1 MSKWKDLRTYM
12 EVNPYTGNQK
22 MRMHQ
27 QMQLVSMLLVL
38 VMTHQCTSVVRKK
51 KKTLIDARSKSYKQ
65 HRKKLEQARQRREE
79 RKSRLAQKVE
89 QNIGMFTRE
98 GYLEE
103 EKPSSYILSTLRDIV
118 KNKSAKSMKFKDGS
132 MKVDMTTAN
141 MMLQV
146 LDKINPMNKKKVM
159 GILDKGGKGDFMK
172 VHNVVMKALG

>member
-1 MSKWKDLRTYM
+1 M
-12 EVNPYTGNQK
+12 EVNPYTGQPKSEDAPANATG
-22 MRMHQ
+22 
-27 QMQLVSMLLVL
+27 VNVAGTGDDSSV
-38 VMTHQCTSVVRKK
+38 VVVRKK
-51 KKTLIDARSKSYKQ
+51 KKTLIDARSKTYRE

-89 QNIGMFTRE
+89 QNIGIFTRE

>member
-1 MSKWKDLRTYM
+1 MSKWKNVRTYM
-12 EVNPYTGNQK
+12 EVNPYTGQPKDEDAPANATG
-22 MRMHQ
+22 
-27 QMQLVSMLLVL
+27 VNVAGTGDDSSV
-38 VMTHQCTSVVRKK
+38 VVVRKK

>member
-1 MSKWKDLRTYM
+1 MSRWKDLRTYR
-12 EVNPYTGNQK
+12 EVNPYTGDPVDEDAPANATG
-22 MRMHQ
+22 
-27 QMQLVSMLLVL
+27 VNVAGTGDDSSV
-38 VMTHQCTSVVRKK
+38 VVVRKK
-51 KKTLIDARSKSYKQ
+51 KKTLIDARTKSYKLHQ
-65 HRKKLEQARQRREE
+65 QKLQKAREQREK

-89 QNIGMFTRE
+89 QNTGMFTRE

-103 EKPSSYILSTLRDIV
+103 EKASSYIVSTLRDIV
-118 KNKSAKSMKFKDGS
+118 KNKSAKSLKFKDGS

-159 GILDKGGKGDFMK
+159 GILDRGGKGDFMK

>member
-1 MSKWKDLRTYM
+1 MVKWT
-12 EVNPYTGNQK
+12 EVNVYSGLPKNEDAPTNATGAA
-22 MRMHQ
+22 
-27 QMQLVSMLLVL
+27 VAGTGDDS
-38 VMTHQCTSVVRKK
+38 SVVVMKKK
-51 KKTLIDARSKSYKQ
+51 KKTFLDARTKAYKAHQ
-65 HRKKLEQARQRREE
+65 KRLEAARQRREE
-79 RKSRLAQKVE
+79 RKRRLAQKVE

>member
-1 MSKWKDLRTYM
+1 MGKKWT
-12 EVNPYTGNQK
+12 EVDIYTG
-22 MRMHQ
+22 
-27 QMQLVSMLLVL
+27 LVKNEDAPTNATGVNVAGTGDDS
-38 VMTHQCTSVVRKK
+38 SVVVMRKK
-51 KKTLIDARSKSYKQ
+51 KKTLIDARTKSYKK
-65 HRKKLEQARQRREE
+65 HKEKLERAREQREK
-79 RKSRLAQKVE
+79 RKSKLAQKIE
-89 QNIGMFTRE
+89 QNTGMFTRE

-103 EKPSSYILSTLRDIV
+103 EKASSYIVSTLRDIV

-132 MKVDMTTAN
+132 MKIDMTTAN

>member
-1 MSKWKDLRTYM
+1 MSKWKDLKTYM
-12 EVNPYTGNQK
+12 EVNPYTGQPKNEDAPANATG
-22 MRMHQ
+22 
-27 QMQLVSMLLVL
+27 VNVAGTGDDSSV
-38 VMTHQCTSVVRKK
+38 VVVRKK

-118 KNKSAKSMKFKDGS
+118 KNKSAKSLKFKDGS

>member
-1 MSKWKDLRTYM
+1 MSKWKNVRTYM
-12 EVNPYTGNQK
+12 EVNPYTGQPKTEDAPANATG
-22 MRMHQ
+22 
-27 QMQLVSMLLVL
+27 VNVAGTGDDSSV
-38 VMTHQCTSVVRKK
+38 VVVRKK

>member
-1 MSKWKDLRTYM
+1 M
-12 EVNPYTGNQK
+12 EVNPYTGQPKNEDAPANATG
-22 MRMHQ
+22 
-27 QMQLVSMLLVL
+27 VNVAGTGDDSSV
-38 VMTHQCTSVVRKK
+38 VVVRKK
-51 KKTLIDARSKSYKQ
+51 KKTLIDARSKTYRE

>member
-1 MSKWKDLRTYM
+1 MSKWKDLKTYM
-12 EVNPYTGNQK
+12 EVNPYTGQPKNEDAPANATG
-22 MRMHQ
+22 
-27 QMQLVSMLLVL
+27 VNVAGTGDDSSV
-38 VMTHQCTSVVRKK
+38 VVVRKK
-51 KKTLIDARSKSYKQ
+51 KKTLIDARTKSYKLHSQ
-65 HRKKLEQARQRREE
+65 KLQKAREQREK
-79 RKSRLAQKVE
+79 RKSRLAQKIADKNE
-89 QNIGMFTRE
+89 SFTRE

>member
-1 MSKWKDLRTYM
+1 MSRWKDLRTYR
-12 EVNPYTGNQK
+12 EVNPYTGQPVDEDAPANATG
-22 MRMHQ
+22 
-27 QMQLVSMLLVL
+27 VNVAGTGDDSSV
-38 VMTHQCTSVVRKK
+38 VVVRKK
-51 KKTLIDARSKSYKQ
+51 KKTLIDARSKTYRE

-89 QNIGMFTRE
+89 QNIGIFTRE

>member
-1 MSKWKDLRTYM
+1 M
-12 EVNPYTGNQK
+12 EVNPYTGQPKNEDAPANATG
-22 MRMHQ
+22 
-27 QMQLVSMLLVL
+27 VNVAGTGDDS
-38 VMTHQCTSVVRKK
+38 SVVPIDPRKRK
-51 KKTLIDARSKSYKQ
+51 KKTLIDARTKSYKLHQ
-65 HRKKLEQARQRREE
+65 QKLQKAREQREK

-89 QNIGMFTRE
+89 QNTGMFTRE

-159 GILDKGGKGDFMK
+159 GILDRGGKGDFMK

>member
-1 MSKWKDLRTYM
+1 MSKWKNVRTYM
-12 EVNPYTGNQK
+12 EVNPYTGQPKNEDAPANATG
-22 MRMHQ
+22 
-27 QMQLVSMLLVL
+27 VNVAGTGDDSSV
-38 VMTHQCTSVVRKK
+38 VVVRKK

-89 QNIGMFTRE
+89 QNMGMFTRE

>member
-1 MSKWKDLRTYM
+1 M
-12 EVNPYTGNQK
+12 EVNPYTGQPKSEDAPANATG
-22 MRMHQ
+22 
-27 QMQLVSMLLVL
+27 VNVAGTGDDS
-38 VMTHQCTSVVRKK
+38 SVVVVKKK
-51 KKTLIDARSKSYKQ
+51 KKTLIDARSKTYRE

-89 QNIGMFTRE
+89 QNMGMFTRE

>member
-1 MSKWKDLRTYM
+1 M
-12 EVNPYTGNQK
+12 EVNPYTGQPKTEDAPANATG
-22 MRMHQ
+22 
-27 QMQLVSMLLVL
+27 VNVAGTGDDASV
-38 VMTHQCTSVVRKK
+38 VVVRKK
-51 KKTLIDARSKSYKQ
+51 KRTLIDARSKSYKQ
-65 HRKKLEQARQRREE
+65 HRKRLEQARQRREE

-89 QNIGMFTRE
+89 QNIGIFTRE

>member
-1 MSKWKDLRTYM
+1 M
-12 EVNPYTGNQK
+12 EVNPYTGQPKNEDAPANATG
-22 MRMHQ
+22 
-27 QMQLVSMLLVL
+27 VNVAGTGDDSSV
-38 VMTHQCTSVVRKK
+38 VVVRKK

-65 HRKKLEQARQRREE
+65 HRKKLEQARQKREE

>member
-1 MSKWKDLRTYM
+1 M
-12 EVNPYTGNQK
+12 EVNPYTGQPKNEDAPANATG
-22 MRMHQ
+22 
-27 QMQLVSMLLVL
+27 VNVAGTGDDSSV
-38 VMTHQCTSVVRKK
+38 VVVRKK
-51 KKTLIDARSKSYKQ
+51 KKTLIDARSKTYRE

-89 QNIGMFTRE
+89 QNMGMFTRE

-118 KNKSAKSMKFKDGS
+118 KDKSAKSMKFKDGS

>member
-1 MSKWKDLRTYM
+1 M
-12 EVNPYTGNQK
+12 EVNPYTGQPKDEDAPANATG
-22 MRMHQ
+22 
-27 QMQLVSMLLVL
+27 VNVAGTGDDS
-38 VMTHQCTSVVRKK
+38 SVVVMKKK
-51 KKTLIDARSKSYKQ
+51 KKTLIDARTKSYKKHKQ
-65 HRKKLEQARQRREE
+65 KLEKAREQREK
-79 RKSRLAQKVE
+79 RKSKLAQKVE

-103 EKPSSYILSTLRDIV
+103 EKASSYIISTLRDIV
-118 KNKSAKSMKFKDGS
+118 KNKSVKSMKFKDGS

>member
-1 MSKWKDLRTYM
+1 MSRWKDLRTYR
-12 EVNPYTGNQK
+12 EVNPYTGNP
-22 MRMHQ
+22 
-27 QMQLVSMLLVL
+27 VDEDAPTNATGPNVAGTGDDSSV
-38 VMTHQCTSVVRKK
+38 VVVRKK
-51 KKTLIDARSKSYKQ
+51 KKTLIDARTKSYKLHQ
-65 HRKKLEQARQRREE
+65 QKLQKAREQREKRRS
-79 RKSRLAQKVE
+79 KLAQKVE

-103 EKPSSYILSTLRDIV
+103 EKASSYIISTLRDIV

-132 MKVDMTTAN
+132 MKIDMTTAN

-159 GILDKGGKGDFMK
+159 NILDKGGKGDFMK

>member
-1 MSKWKDLRTYM
+1 MSKWKNVRTYM
-12 EVNPYTGNQK
+12 EVNPYTGQPKDEDIAN
-22 MRMHQ
+22 
-27 QMQLVSMLLVL
+27 VTGPNVAGTGDDSSV
-38 VMTHQCTSVVRKK
+38 VVVRKK

-89 QNIGMFTRE
+89 QNIGIFTRE

-172 VHNVVMKALG
+172 VHNVVMKVLG

>member
-1 MSKWKDLRTYM
+1 MSKWKDIRTYM
-12 EVNPYTGNQK
+12 EVNPYTGQPKNEDIAN
-22 MRMHQ
+22 
-27 QMQLVSMLLVL
+27 VTGPNVAGTGDDSSV
-38 VMTHQCTSVVRKK
+38 VVVRKK
-51 KKTLIDARSKSYKQ
+51 KKTLIDARSKTYRE

-89 QNIGMFTRE
+89 QHIGIFTRE

-159 GILDKGGKGDFMK
+159 GILDRGGKGDFMK

>member
-1 MSKWKDLRTYM
+1 M
-12 EVNPYTGNQK
+12 EVNPYTGQPKNEDAPANATG
-22 MRMHQ
+22 
-27 QMQLVSMLLVL
+27 VNVAGTGDDSSV
-38 VMTHQCTSVVRKK
+38 VVVRKK

-79 RKSRLAQKVE
+79 RKSSLAQKVE

>member
-1 MSKWKDLRTYM
+1 MSRWKDLRTYR
-12 EVNPYTGNQK
+12 EVNPYTGQPVDEDAPANATGPN
-22 MRMHQ
+22 
-27 QMQLVSMLLVL
+27 VAGTGDDSSV
-38 VMTHQCTSVVRKK
+38 VVVRKK
-51 KKTLIDARSKSYKQ
+51 KKTLIDARSKTYRE

-89 QNIGMFTRE
+89 QNIGKFTRE

>member
-1 MSKWKDLRTYM
+1 M
-12 EVNPYTGNQK
+12 EVNPYTGQPKDEDAPANATG
-22 MRMHQ
+22 
-27 QMQLVSMLLVL
+27 VNVAGTGDDSSV
-38 VMTHQCTSVVRKK
+38 VVVRKK

>member
-1 MSKWKDLRTYM
+1 MSRWKDLRTYR
-12 EVNPYTGNQK
+12 EVNPYTGDPVDEDAPANATG
-22 MRMHQ
+22 
-27 QMQLVSMLLVL
+27 VNVAGTGDDSSV
-38 VMTHQCTSVVRKK
+38 VVVRKK
-51 KKTLIDARSKSYKQ
+51 KKTLIDARSKTYRE

-159 GILDKGGKGDFMK
+159 GILDRGGKGDFMK

>member
-1 MSKWKDLRTYM
+1 MSKWKNVRTYM
-12 EVNPYTGNQK
+12 EVNPYTGRPKSEDAPAN
-22 MRMHQ
+22 
-27 QMQLVSMLLVL
+27 
-38 VMTHQCTSVVRKK
+38 SVAGGGVALPPDAMMSRKK
-51 KKTLIDARSKSYKQ
+51 KKTHIDARSKSYKQ
-65 HRKKLEQARQRREE
+65 HRAKLEKARERREE

-89 QNIGMFTRE
+89 QNTGMFTRE

>member
-1 MSKWKDLRTYM
+1 
-12 EVNPYTGNQK
+12 
-22 MRMHQ
+22 MR
-27 QMQLVSMLLVL
+27 
-38 VMTHQCTSVVRKK
+38 
-51 KKTLIDARSKSYKQ
+51 
-65 HRKKLEQARQRREE
+65 LEKARQRREE

>member
-1 MSKWKDLRTYM
+1 MSKWKDLRTYR
-12 EVNPYTGNQK
+12 EVNPYTGDPVDEDAPANATG
-22 MRMHQ
+22 
-27 QMQLVSMLLVL
+27 VNVAGTGDDSSV
-38 VMTHQCTSVVRKK
+38 VVVRKK
-51 KKTLIDARSKSYKQ
+51 KKTLIDARTKSYKLHQ
-65 HRKKLEQARQRREE
+65 QKLQKAREQREK
-79 RKSRLAQKVE
+79 RKSKLAQKVE

>member
-1 MSKWKDLRTYM
+1 MSRWKDLRTYR
-12 EVNPYTGNQK
+12 EVNPYTGDPVDEDAPANATG
-22 MRMHQ
+22 
-27 QMQLVSMLLVL
+27 VNVAGTGDDSSV
-38 VMTHQCTSVVRKK
+38 VVVRKK
-51 KKTLIDARSKSYKQ
+51 KKTLIDARSKTYRE

-141 MMLQV
+141 MRLQV

>member
-1 MSKWKDLRTYM
+1 MSKWKDLKTYM
-12 EVNPYTGNQK
+12 EVNPYTGQPKTEDAPANATG
-22 MRMHQ
+22 
-27 QMQLVSMLLVL
+27 VNVAGTGDDASV
-38 VMTHQCTSVVRKK
+38 VVVRKK

-89 QNIGMFTRE
+89 QNIGIFTRE

>member
-1 MSKWKDLRTYM
+1 MSKWKNVRTYM
-12 EVNPYTGNQK
+12 EVNPYTGQPKNEDAPANATG
-22 MRMHQ
+22 
-27 QMQLVSMLLVL
+27 VNVAGTGDDSSV
-38 VMTHQCTSVVRKK
+38 VVVRKK

>member
-1 MSKWKDLRTYM
+1 MSRWKDLRTYR
-12 EVNPYTGNQK
+12 EVNPYTGDPVDEDAPANATG
-22 MRMHQ
+22 
-27 QMQLVSMLLVL
+27 VNVAGTGDDSSV
-38 VMTHQCTSVVRKK
+38 VVVRKK
-51 KKTLIDARSKSYKQ
+51 KKTLIDARTKSYKLHSQ
-65 HRKKLEQARQRREE
+65 KLQKAREQREK
-79 RKSRLAQKVE
+79 RKSRLAQKIADKNE
-89 QNIGMFTRE
+89 SFTRE

-159 GILDKGGKGDFMK
+159 GILDRGGKGDFMK

>member
-1 MSKWKDLRTYM
+1 M
-12 EVNPYTGNQK
+12 EVNPYTGQPKTEDAPANATG
-22 MRMHQ
+22 
-27 QMQLVSMLLVL
+27 VNVAGTGDDASV
-38 VMTHQCTSVVRKK
+38 VVVRKK

-89 QNIGMFTRE
+89 QNIGIFTRE